1 MGASKAMATAVFGR
15 VSQFFRWSILSPW
28 HNKGH
33 NRTVATTKDRFGARR
48 SRRSALSSV
57 DPA

>member
-33 NRTVATTKDRFGARR
+33 NRTVAAKDRFGARR